1 MRKEGRMDRWMD
13 GWMDGWMDCH
23 SGKSRNFFS
32 LTYIKCKYLFI
43 ILLKVIEFIEFI
55 E

>member
-1 MRKEGRMDRWMD
+1 MRKEGRMD
-13 GWMDGWMDCH
+13 GWMDGWMDGH

-43 ILLKVIEFIEFI
+43 ILLKVIEFIELI